1 MKLYLSALSF
11 LFVSGC
17 TSNSTDSSGVE
28 TVKSK
33 YKVGQVWAFKSRPSE
48 PNARLTIVKIESD
61 GKLGNIIHVYV
72 DSVKI
77 KTSVKPVK
85 YSYVVSHMPFSEA
98 AIDSSVTK
106 KIGEVANPPDFQ
118 EGYNE
123 WHTSF
128 EAGNAGVF
136 SIPVEKSIEYMETTA
151 LKGNVVQ

>member
-1 MKLYLSALSF
+1 MKLYLPALFF
-11 LFVSGC
+11 LFMSGC
-17 TSNSTDSSGVE
+17 TSNSTDSLGAE
-28 TVKSK
+28 DVKSR

-48 PNARLTIVKIESD
+48 PNAKLTIVKIEPD

-77 KTSVKPVK
+77 KTSAKPVK
-85 YSYVVSHMPFSEA
+85 YSHVVSHMPFSEA

-106 KIGEVANPPDFQ
+106 KIGEVTNLPNFQ

-128 EAGNAGVF
+128 KASNAGVF
-136 SIPVEKSIEYMETTA
+136 SIPVEKSIEYMETTM
-151 LKGNVVQ
+151 LKGNVVK